1 MSRVLMPEQ
10 TVDFKVYHGGT
21 DLIGIATVDMPELS
35 YMTETLSGAGIAGEI
50 ENPTVG
56 MTESSTATLT
66 FNSIQEEAFNALDWT
81 QNNLFECYASLQ
93 VTDSATGLRTTVPYR
108 INILGRAK
116 TFPLGTWEPG
126 KKQENEIELETTRL
140 EVLYNNEEKLLI
152 DKLAFIHRVNGTDLL
167 ATVRAQMGMNV

>member
-1 MSRVLMPEQ
+1 MSVVRTPEQ
-10 TVDFKVYHGGT
+10 TVDFKVYHNGS
-21 DLIGIATVDMPELS
+21 DLIGVATIDLPELS
-35 YMTETLSGAGIAGEI
+35 YMTETLSGAGVAGEI
-50 ENPTVG
+50 ENPTIG
-56 MTESSTATLT
+56 MTESTTMTLS

-81 QNNLFECYASLQ
+81 QNNLFECYASHQ
-93 VTDSATGLRTTVPYR
+93 VTDNATGLRTTVSYR
-108 INILGRAK
+108 INVLGRTK

-126 KKQENEIELETTRL
+126 KKQENEVELETTRL